1 MKTISLLV
9 ISNTFT
15 TLAWYGHLHLATV
28 IFTVTYL
35 LISLGEN
42 SPRKLDRPTA
52 ALLGAVLMVMTG
64 ALTRHEA
71 AVALDLSTLAVLF
84 GMMVLL
90 AVLRQSGLPTW
101 LALKALSRCRG
112 PHILLALIVFTSGI
126 ASAGM
131 LNDTVCLLATP
142 LLLEM
147 IAAVGI
153 PATPFLLALAT
164 SANIGSVMTLTGNPQ
179 NIIIGHASGWGW
191 SAFALRMVP
200 IGLICLTVNW
210 LMLEILYRRS
220 LATAVQQWQQTV
232 APKGEVQ
239 KGLAVKS
246 VCALGGLTIAFLV
259 GAPMDA
265 AALTAAAVLLVWANR
280 PPRAALEAVD
290 WSLLLFFAG
299 LFVVVQGFV
308 KADRELLNTWINHLG
323 TEVRFGSILKISGA
337 TIIGSNLFSNVP
349 FVLIVG
355 HWIAQMS
362 NPKFVWLLLA
372 LTSTFAGNL
381 TLFGSVANVIV
392 AQGAQQKAPLRFT
405 DFVWAG
411 VPITIITTAVG
422 VLLLW
427 VFLAWGWV

>member
-1 MKTISLLV
+1 MY
-9 ISNTFT
+9 
-15 TLAWYGHLHLATV
+15 LAIV
-28 IFTVTYL
+28 IFVVTYL

-90 AVLRQSGLPTW
+90 AVLGQSGLPTW
-101 LALKALSRCRG
+101 LALKALNRCRN
-112 PHILLALIVFTSGI
+112 PHVLLAFVVFSSGI
-126 ASAGM
+126 ASAVM

-147 IAAVGI
+147 TAAAGI

-164 SANIGSVMTLTGNPQ
+164 STNIGSVMTLTGNPQ

-200 IGLICLTVNW
+200 IGLICLTMNW

-220 LATAVQQWQQTV
+220 LATAVLQWKQTV
-232 APKGEVQ
+232 APKGAVQ
-239 KGLAVKS
+239 QGLAVKS
-246 VCALGGLTIAFLV
+246 VCAFGGLIMAFLI
-259 GAPMDA
+259 GAPMDVAALA
-265 AALTAAAVLLVWANR
+265 AAMVLLIWANR
-280 PPRAALEAVD
+280 PPRAALKAVD

-308 KADRELLNTWINHLG
+308 KADRELLNTWINHIG
-323 TEVRFGSILKISGA
+323 TEVRFASIAQISCA

-349 FVLIVG
+349 FVLIAS
-355 HWIAQMS
+355 HWVAQMS

-405 DFVWAG
+405 DFLWAG

-422 VLLLW
+422 VFMLW
-427 VFLAWGWV
+427 ALLAWGWV

>member
-1 MKTISLLV
+1 V
-9 ISNTFT
+9 
-15 TLAWYGHLHLATV
+15 HLATV
-28 IFTVTYL
+28 IFALTYL

-64 ALTRHEA
+64 SLTRHEA
-71 AVALDLSTLAVLF
+71 SAALDLSTLAVLF

-90 AVLRQSGLPTW
+90 AVLMQSGLPACV
-101 LALKALSRCRG
+101 ALKALNRCRG
-112 PHILLALIVFTSGI
+112 PHVLLALIVYTSGI

-147 IAAVGI
+147 TAQAGI
-153 PATPFLLALAT
+153 SATPFLLALAT

-179 NIIIGHASGWGW
+179 NIIIGHASSWGW
-191 SAFALRMVP
+191 SSFALRMVP

-210 LMLEILYRRS
+210 LMLEALYRRS
-220 LATAVQQWQQTV
+220 LTTAALQWQQTT
-232 APKGEVQ
+232 APKGAVQ
-239 KGLAVKS
+239 HGIAIKS
-246 VCALGGLTIAFLV
+246 VCTLGGLTVAFLV

-265 AALTAAAVLLVWANR
+265 AALTAATVLLIWANR
-280 PPRAALEAVD
+280 PPRKALEAID

-308 KADRELLNTWINHLG
+308 KADRELLNSWINHLG
-323 TEVRFGSILKISGA
+323 TEVRFASVAQISIA
-337 TIIGSNLFSNVP
+337 TVIGSNLFSNVP
-349 FVLIVG
+349 FVLIG
-355 HWIAQMS
+355 SHWVSQMS

-372 LTSTFAGNL
+372 LASTFAGNL

-392 AQGAQQKAPLRFT
+392 AQGAQQRAPLRFM
-405 DFVWAG
+405 DFLRVG
-411 VPITIITTAVG
+411 VPITIVTTAVG

-427 VFLAWGWV
+427 VFLVWGWV

>member
-1 MKTISLLV
+1 M
-9 ISNTFT
+9 
-15 TLAWYGHLHLATV
+15 HLATV
-28 IFTVTYL
+28 IFALTYL

-64 ALTRHEA
+64 SLTRHEA
-71 AVALDLSTLAVLF
+71 VVALDFSTLAVLF

-90 AVLRQSGLPTW
+90 AVLMQSGLPAW
-101 LALKALSRCRG
+101 LALKALNRCRS
-112 PHILLALIVFTSGI
+112 PHVLLALIVFTSGI
-126 ASAGM
+126 ASAVM
-131 LNDTVCLLATP
+131 LNDTVCLLSTP

-147 IAAVGI
+147 IAQAGI

-200 IGLICLTVNW
+200 VGLICLTVNW

-220 LATAVQQWQQTV
+220 LATAALQWQQT
-232 APKGEVQ
+232 AIPKGAVQ
-239 KGLAVKS
+239 HGLAIKS
-246 VCALGGLTIAFLV
+246 VCALGGLTVAFLV

-265 AALTAAAVLLVWANR
+265 AALTAATVLLIWANR
-280 PPRAALEAVD
+280 PPRVALEAVD

-308 KADRELLNTWINHLG
+308 KADRELLDTWINHLG
-323 TEVRFGSILKISGA
+323 TEIRFRSVVQISIA
-337 TIIGSNLFSNVP
+337 TVIGSNLFSNVP
-349 FVLIVG
+349 FVLIG
-355 HWIAQMS
+355 SHWVSQMS

-372 LTSTFAGNL
+372 LASTFAGNL

-392 AQGAQQKAPLRFT
+392 AQGAQQRAPLRFM
-405 DFVWAG
+405 DFLRVG
-411 VPITIITTAVG
+411 VPITMGTTAVG
-422 VLLLW
+422 VFLLW
-427 VFLAWGWV
+427 VFLAWGWA

>member
-1 MKTISLLV
+1 V
-9 ISNTFT
+9 
-15 TLAWYGHLHLATV
+15 HLATI
-28 IFTVTYL
+28 IFALTYL

-64 ALTRHEA
+64 SLTRHDA
-71 AVALDLSTLAVLF
+71 AVALDFSTLAVLF

-90 AVLRQSGLPTW
+90 AVLMQSGLPAW
-101 LALKALSRCRG
+101 LALKALNRCRG
-112 PHILLALIVFTSGI
+112 PHVLLALIVFTSGI
-126 ASAGM
+126 ASAAM

-147 IAAVGI
+147 TVQAGI

-210 LMLEILYRRS
+210 LMLEMLYRRS
-220 LATAVQQWQQTV
+220 LATAALQWQQT
-232 APKGEVQ
+232 ATSKGTVQ
-239 KGLAVKS
+239 HGLAIKS
-246 VCALGGLTIAFLV
+246 VCTLGGLTIAFLV

-265 AALTAAAVLLVWANR
+265 AALTAATVLLIWANR
-280 PPRAALEAVD
+280 PPRVALEAVD

-323 TEVRFGSILKISGA
+323 TEIRFTSVAQISIA
-337 TIIGSNLFSNVP
+337 TVIGSNLFSNVP
-349 FVLIVG
+349 FVLIG
-355 HWIAQMS
+355 SHWVSQMS
-362 NPKFVWLLLA
+362 NPKFIWLLLA
-372 LTSTFAGNL
+372 LASTFAGNL

-392 AQGAQQKAPLRFT
+392 AQGAQQRSPLRFM
-405 DFVWAG
+405 DFLQVG
-411 VPITIITTAVG
+411 VPITMVTTAVG

>member
-1 MKTISLLV
+1 V
-9 ISNTFT
+9 
-15 TLAWYGHLHLATV
+15 HLATV
-28 IFTVTYL
+28 IFALTYL

-52 ALLGAVLMVMTG
+52 ALLGAVLMVMTRS
-64 ALTRHEA
+64 LTRHEA
-71 AVALDLSTLAVLF
+71 AASMDLGTLAVLF

-90 AVLRQSGLPTW
+90 AVLMQSGLPAW
-101 LALKALSRCRG
+101 VALKALNRCRG
-112 PHILLALIVFTSGI
+112 PHVLLALIVFTSGI

-147 IAAVGI
+147 TAQAGI

-191 SAFALRMVP
+191 LAFALRMAPV
-200 IGLICLTVNW
+200 GLICLTVNW
-210 LMLEILYRRS
+210 LMLEILCRRS
-220 LATAVQQWQQTV
+220 LATAALQWQQT
-232 APKGEVQ
+232 ATPKGAVQ
-239 KGLAVKS
+239 HGLAIKS
-246 VCALGGLTIAFLV
+246 VCALGGLTVAFLV

-265 AALTAAAVLLVWANR
+265 AALTAATVLLVWANR
-280 PPRAALEAVD
+280 PPRVALEAVD

-323 TEVRFGSILKISGA
+323 TEVRFASVAQISIA
-337 TIIGSNLFSNVP
+337 TVIGSNLFSNVP
-349 FVLIVG
+349 FVLIG
-355 HWIAQMS
+355 SHWVSQMS

-392 AQGAQQKAPLRFT
+392 AQGAQQKAPLRFM
-405 DFVWAG
+405 DFLRVG
-411 VPITIITTAVG
+411 VPITIVTTVVG

-427 VFLAWGWV
+427 VFLAWGWI

>member
-1 MKTISLLV
+1 V
-9 ISNTFT
+9 
-15 TLAWYGHLHLATV
+15 HLATI
-28 IFTVTYL
+28 IFALTYL

-64 ALTRHEA
+64 SLTRPEA
-71 AVALDLSTLAVLF
+71 AAALDLSTLAVLF

-90 AVLRQSGLPTW
+90 AVLMQSGLPAWVAQKT
-101 LALKALSRCRG
+101 LNRCHG
-112 PHILLALIVFTSGI
+112 PHVLLALIVFASGI
-126 ASAGM
+126 ASAGV

-147 IAAVGI
+147 TAQAGI

-191 SAFALRMVP
+191 SVFALRMVP

-210 LMLEILYRRS
+210 LMLEILYRRT
-220 LATAVQQWQQTV
+220 LATAARQWQQTLT
-232 APKGEVQ
+232 PTGEVQ
-239 KGLAVKS
+239 KSLAFKS
-246 VCALGGLTIAFLV
+246 VCALGGLIAAFLIS
-259 GAPMDA
+259 APMDV
-265 AALTAAAVLLVWANR
+265 AALTAAIVLLIWANR

-308 KADRELLNTWINHLG
+308 KADREVLNAWINHLG
-323 TEVRFGSILKISGA
+323 TEVQFTSMAEISVA
-337 TIIGSNLFSNVP
+337 TLVGSNLFSNVP
-349 FVLIVG
+349 FVLIGSHWVG
-355 HWIAQMS
+355 QMS
-362 NPKFVWLLLA
+362 NPKFIWLLLA

-392 AQGAQQKAPLRFT
+392 AQGAQQKSPLRFR
-405 DFVWAG
+405 DFLWAG

-422 VLLLW
+422 VLMLW
-427 VFLAWGWV
+427 TFLARGWI